1 MTPQVQ
7 PIRLLA
13 KTRGVLASL
22 IAILV
27 ACGAVV
33 VLSTSETG
41 LFSLVATGVTPLARL
56 VTVLVGIAIA
66 APLVPRFE
74 RDYLPSLRR
83 DVQFW
88 GLGIGL
94 VVSIVVGLILALVLA
109 EPNVWAMPRLLTFW
123 TFLSLLSSNVAGS
136 RYGWLLTCA
145 GQRGNLSVLPARFHI
160 ELEYHY
166 VHPELAVPLGNRP
179 LHCAC
184 GNSVRT
190 DVALTTTT
198 DCLRNYLGD

>member
-22 IAILV
+22 IAVLV

-74 RDYLPSLRR
+74 RDYLSSLRR

-94 VVSIVVGLILALVLA
+94 VVSIVFGLILALVLA

-136 RYGWLLTCA
+136 RYGWLLPALVSVGISLFSPPDSTSSWNIIVSTQNSPFLWGTVLFTVLVGVRCA
-145 GQRGNLSVLPARFHI
+145 LK
-160 ELEYHY
+160 
-166 VHPELAVPLGNRP
+166 
-179 LHCAC
+179 
-184 GNSVRT
+184 
-190 DVALTTTT
+190 
-198 DCLRNYLGD
+198 